1 MYKNVV
7 PLASLLSILCFAAA
21 VALVMVTRGTALG
34 IAAPIFLVGLLLPMS
49 LKMANQ
55 WERAVL
61 LRLGKYQGLR
71 GPGLFFILP
80 FIDTV
85 PFYIDNRIQTTEITA
100 EAALTKDT
108 VAVNMD
114 AIVFWQVHDA
124 EKAALEIANYR
135 QAIERVAQTSLRE
148 MIGSND
154 LTTLLSD
161 RKTADIELQ
170 RVIGTKTAEWGIDV
184 TSVEIKD
191 IAIPAGLQDAMS
203 SQAQAEREKQAR
215 VTLASAEIAVAQ
227 QMVSAA
233 ELYERHP
240 AAMRLRQMN
249 LLYEMNKDRGATILI
264 PTEMASSLG
273 GGIAG
278 AMALKDLAPGE

>member
-7 PLASLLSILCFAAA
+7 PLASLLSILCFAAGFILI
-21 VALVMVTRGTALG
+21 ALTRGQTIGPAIPLFL
-34 IAAPIFLVGLLLPMS
+34 IAFLLPSS

-71 GPGLFFILP
+71 GPGLFFIIP

-203 SQAQAEREKQAR
+203 RQAQAEREKQAR
-215 VTLASAEIAVAQ
+215 VTLASAEISVAE
-227 QMVSAA
+227 QMVQAA
-233 ELYERHP
+233 DLYEAHP

-249 LLYEMNKDRGATILI
+249 LLYEMNKDRGTTILI
-264 PTEMASSLG
+264 PTEMASSLS

-278 AMALKDLAPGE
+278 AIAVKDL

>member
-21 VALVMVTRGTALG
+21 VALATVTRGNALG
-34 IAAPIFLVGLLLPMS
+34 IAVPLFLVGLLLPMS

-71 GPGLFFILP
+71 GPGLFFIIP

-233 ELYERHP
+233 ELYESHP
-240 AAMRLRQMN
+240 AAMKLRQMN

-278 AMALKDLAPGE
+278 AVALKDLAPGD

>member
-7 PLASLLSILCFAAA
+7 PLASLLSILCFAAGF
-21 VALVMVTRGTALG
+21 VLIALTRGQMIGPAIPLFL
-34 IAAPIFLVGLLLPMS
+34 IAFLLPSS

-71 GPGLFFILP
+71 GPGLFFIIP

-203 SQAQAEREKQAR
+203 RQAQAEREKQAR
-215 VTLASAEIAVAQ
+215 VTLASAEIAVAE
-227 QMVSAA
+227 QMVQAA
-233 ELYERHP
+233 DLYEAHP

-249 LLYEMNKDRGATILI
+249 LLYEMNKDRGTTILI
-264 PTEMASSLG
+264 PTEMASSLS

-278 AMALKDLAPGE
+278 AIAVKDL

>member
-1 MYKNVV
+1 MYTNVV
-7 PLASLLSILCFAAA
+7 PLASLLSLLSFLAAIGLM
-21 VALVMVTRGTALG
+21 VVTRGAAIG
-34 IAAPIFLVGLLLPMS
+34 IAAPLFLIGLILPMS

-61 LRLGKYQGLR
+61 LRLGKYQGMR
-71 GPGLFFILP
+71 GPGLFFIIP

-85 PFYIDNRIQTTEITA
+85 PFFIDNRIQTTEITA

-124 EKAALEIANYR
+124 EKAALEIANFR

-161 RKTADIELQ
+161 RKTADKELQ
-170 RVIGTKTAEWGIDV
+170 QVIGAKTAEWGV
-184 TSVEIKD
+184 GVASVEIKD
-191 IAIPAGLQDAMS
+191 IAIPPGLQDAMS

-215 VTLASAEIAVAQ
+215 VTLASAEIAVAS
-227 QMVSAA
+227 QMVQAA
-233 ELYERHP
+233 ELYESHP

-249 LLYEMNKDRGATILI
+249 LLYEMNKEKGATILI

-278 AMALKDLAPGE
+278 ALAIKDLSPGD